1 MKAIIVDDN
10 KNFREGFRY
19 FLEVEK
25 KIEVMSEAKT
35 GKEAYELDNLKQAD
49 IIFMDIEMPEMN
61 GIEAT
66 KKILQKNSETK
77 IIGVTMYTDRA
88 YLETLIEAGFK
99 GFLYKNNLFEDID
112 NAIREVMHNGFYF
125 PDEVRMYYY

>member
-49 IIFMDIEMPEMN
+49 IIFMDIEMPNMN
-61 GIEAT
+61 GFELTRKVRKSAQ
-66 KKILQKNSETK
+66 LSHLPVMA
-77 IIGVTMYTDRA
+77 VTSLSGEEDRRRGM
-88 YLETLIEAGFK
+88 EAGINDYQPK
-99 GFLYKNNLFEDID
+99 LDRDLVLESVARLLGVSGLKK
-112 NAIREVMHNGFYF
+112 AA
-125 PDEVRMYYY
+125 

>member
-35 GKEAYELDNLKQAD
+35 GKEAAELKNLRQAD

-66 KKILQKNSETK
+66 KKILQKNSEIK

-99 GFLYKNNLFEDID
+99 GFLYKNNLFDDID

>member
-25 KIEVMSEAKT
+25 KIEVMSEATT
-35 GKEAYELDNLKQAD
+35 GKEALELKNLIQAD

-66 KKILQKNSETK
+66 KKILQKNSNIK
-77 IIGVTMYTDRA
+77 IIGVTMYTDRV

-99 GFLYKNNLFEDID
+99 GFLYKNNLFDDID